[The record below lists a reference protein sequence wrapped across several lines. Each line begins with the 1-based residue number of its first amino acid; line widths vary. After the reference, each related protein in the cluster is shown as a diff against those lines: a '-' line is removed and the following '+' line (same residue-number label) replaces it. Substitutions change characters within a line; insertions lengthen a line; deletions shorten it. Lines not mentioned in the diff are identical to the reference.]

1 MSSPLRRVLGVAVAA
16 AAALLL
22 SIASAAPLRLHDD
35 AEARLRVA
43 FSARPERIER
53 CRTLSDS
60 ELAGVPVHMR
70 QPVVCE
76 GYTAR
81 YRLDVRRDD
90 SLLFSAVLRG
100 GGLRHDRRLYVLREQ
115 SLPAGRSAI
124 DLRLT
129 RLDASNR
136 PDTLPPPDAPEDD
149 HGRRAHEDDPEHES
163 AAQRDEDERRR
174 RVADEVPAV
183 LALRDTITLEPR
195 EVVLVTYDQSARRFH
210 VVRGGR

>member
-1 MSSPLRRVLGVAVAA
+1 MLGVAAAA

-22 SIASAAPLRLHDD
+22 SLAAAAPLRLHDD

-60 ELAGVPVHMR
+60 ELAGVPAHMR
-70 QPVVCE
+70 QRVVCE

-90 SLLFSAVLRG
+90 SLVATAVLRG

-124 DLRLT
+124 DVRLT
-129 RLDASNR
+129 RLDAANR
-136 PDTLPPPDAPEDD
+136 PDTLPRPDASE
-149 HGRRAHEDDPEHES
+149 HESGRRAHEDDPEHES
-163 AAQRDEDERRR
+163 QAQRDEDERRR
-174 RVADEVPAV
+174 RVADEVPAT
-183 LALRDTITLEPR
+183 LLLRDTVTLRAR
-195 EVVLVTYDQSARRFH
+195 EVVLVTYDQSARRFR
-210 VVRGGR
+210 VVRGDR